1 MGGAPARYRRRHL
14 CYPSPVEKEKKERRM
29 TYEDALATPEEVI
42 AFWFEE
48 LTPDDWFRKS
58 DELDNL
64 IARRFTATHLA
75 LAFHIDEVWR
85 MTPANRLAVVI
96 VLDQFPRNLY
106 RGTPHAYATQPL
118 AHNEAITAV
127 DAGMDGVLDAG
138 RRFFFYMPFEHSER
152 PEDPERSVALCTALG
167 NANYLDYARRHQA
180 VIARYGRFPHRNP
193 ILGRHSTR
201 AEEAYLAEEGA
212 GF

>member
-1 MGGAPARYRRRHL
+1 
-14 CYPSPVEKEKKERRM
+14 M
-29 TYEDALATPEEVI
+29 TYDDALATPEEVL
-42 AFWFEE
+42 AFWFDE

-58 DELDNL
+58 DELDRL

-85 MTPANRLAVVI
+85 MTPANRLAAII
-96 VLDQFPRNLY
+96 VLDQFPRNIF
-106 RGTPHAYATQPL
+106 RGTPHAFATDPL
-118 AHNEAITAV
+118 ALNEAATAV
-127 DAGMDGVLDAG
+127 DAGMDRMVESG
-138 RRFFFYMPFEHSER
+138 RRCFFYMPFEHSER
-152 PEDPERSVALCTALG
+152 IEDQERSVALFTALG
-167 NANYLDYARRHQA
+167 NDNYLDYARRHQA
-180 VIARYGRFPHRNP
+180 VIAEYGRFPHRNP